1 MTCVAS
7 VADCIAAQTGAAGVP
22 GAIPAGPVSRQAE
35 TSRYCRACATAAG
48 RGHND
53 HAATPATASTTAA
66 PAASNHLDTGTAWL
80 DGMWW
85 LPMVTVL
92 TRGERHRN
100 PGAPTSNR
108 QTYRQTSF
116 SSGQT
121 TPADARSRID
131 YKSLHTVYPAPFKQT
146 LINFHRFAEK
156 THMEPSCH

>member
-1 MTCVAS
+1 
-7 VADCIAAQTGAAGVP
+7 
-22 GAIPAGPVSRQAE
+22 
-35 TSRYCRACATAAG
+35 
-48 RGHND
+48 
-53 HAATPATASTTAA
+53 
-66 PAASNHLDTGTAWL
+66 
-80 DGMWW
+80 
-85 LPMVTVL
+85 MVTVL

-156 THMEPSCH
+156 PTWNRRVTSSVRLVRSQFSTRCDRNPLTRRLAVAGQDTRPQSCVHDLACRA